1 MNNGLDPT
9 WALYLLLLGAIAT
22 YIPRGLGVFISG
34 QIPPNSPLFNWF
46 GCVAYGLLAGLVA
59 RMIVLPI
66 GPLVEV
72 SLGLRVVSSILA
84 VAVFY
89 LSRKNILLSV
99 FSGIGLL
106 SAGVW
111 LG

>member
-1 MNNGLDPT
+1 MDNSIL
-9 WALYLLLLGAIAT
+9 ALYILVIGAIAT
-22 YIPRGLGVFISG
+22 YLPRGLGVFISG
-34 QIPPNSPLFNWF
+34 RIQPNGPLFNWF

-66 GPLVEV
+66 GPLEET
-72 SLGLRVVSSILA
+72 SLGLRVLSAVLA

-89 LSRKNILLSV
+89 LSRKNILLSII
-99 FSGIGLL
+99 SGIGLL
-106 SAGVW
+106 TLGIW